1 MSMNFLR
8 NRRALGIAAVT
19 AALLVPLG
27 VFGAPA
33 LARSAAAASE
43 YEYGSGSQYQ
53 YKVTICH
60 HTHSKKH
67 PNHTIRVSINAWK
80 AHQRHGD
87 TLGACVAAAPTTTS
101 PTKHGKSGD
110 DHGKSNAQHGQSG
123 TQHGDSG
130 TQHGKGHG
138 K

>member
-1 MSMNFLR
+1 MNMNFLR

-67 PNHTIRVSINAWK
+67 PNHTIKVSVNAWK
-80 AHQRHGD
+80 AHQKHGD
-87 TLGACVAAAPTTTS
+87 TLGACVPAAPTTTS
-101 PTKHGKSGD
+101 STKHGKSGD
-110 DHGKSNAQHGQSG
+110 DHGKSNAQHG
-123 TQHGDSG
+123 DSG

>member
-1 MSMNFLR
+1 MNMNFLR

-43 YEYGSGSQYQ
+43 YQYGGGSQYQ
-53 YKVTICH
+53 YKITICH

-67 PNHTIRVSINAWK
+67 PMHTIKVSANAWK
-80 AHQRHGD
+80 AHQKHGD

-101 PTKHGKSGD
+101 TTKHGKSGD
-110 DHGKSNAQHGQSG
+110 DHGKSNAQHGSS
-123 TQHGDSG
+123 D